1 MPLRTAI
8 KKNFFP
14 GPNEISCRYRLLYCA
29 AAAAPEE
36 PNTPGFAMTRFA
48 LIPLAI
54 LANACASAEDVQ
66 DNLTDMTHEL
76 HRDIEDMSADYD
88 RSSAESRQ
96 HVYDRA
102 RDIFGT
108 RLQTDGCEMFAAL
121 VGGWVDRSFRMKADM
136 IGESGSIIV
145 NAVGQLQYTD
155 NRAGTFGF
163 KGHIQ
168 DKQTTVLVEGDW
180 YREHLEADV
189 SFDGAND
196 ESFRLIGL
204 KAQEGLGG
212 AVIAAVADCS

>member
-1 MPLRTAI
+1 M
-8 KKNFFP
+8 N
-14 GPNEISCRYRLLYCA
+14 
-29 AAAAPEE
+29 
-36 PNTPGFAMTRFA
+36 RFA

-66 DNLTDMTHEL
+66 DNLTDMTHDL

-88 RSSAESRQ
+88 RSTVESRQ

-108 RLQTDGCEMFAAL
+108 RLQIDGCEMFAAL
-121 VGGWVDRSFRMKADM
+121 VGGWVDRSFGMKADM

-155 NRAGTFGF
+155 NRSGTFGF

-180 YREHLEADV
+180 YQDHLEADV
-189 SFDGAND
+189 SFDGTNQ
-196 ESFRLIGL
+196 ERFRLIGL

-212 AVIAAVADCS
+212 TVIAAVADCS